1 MTRDEIVTAL
11 RCCASSEADCK
22 GNCAFFG
29 TSSPN
34 EDCSQKKNTAAADL
48 IENQQRHIEALM
60 KANDSLKDAIARR
73 DKQIEDMK
81 QGMAQLAKAVAV
93 KEENNGTTYEDTG
106 LTPGDIKELLDMAVS
121 KTDKVLRLKE
131 ELQGAK
137 NTAEQYAAINETLF
151 DSNMK
156 LGADR
161 KDLINELCQY
171 CGKYKYAH
179 EGACAGDGCRWRDM

>member
-11 RCCASSEADCK
+11 RCCANHTACNSCELR
-22 GNCAFFG
+22 
-29 TSSPN
+29 
-34 EDCSQKKNTAAADL
+34 NTGECLRIMPAAADL

-73 DKQIEDMK
+73 DKQIEYMK

-131 ELQGAK
+131 ELHTIK
-137 NTAEQYAAINETLF
+137 
-151 DSNMK
+151 
-156 LGADR
+156 
-161 KDLINELCQY
+161 NELCQY
-171 CGKYKYAH
+171 CGKYKNAH
-179 EGACAGDGCRWRDM
+179 EGACDGCRWREM

>member
-11 RCCASSEADCK
+11 RCCANHTACNSCELR
-22 GNCAFFG
+22 
-29 TSSPN
+29 
-34 EDCSQKKNTAAADL
+34 NTGECLRIMPAAADL

-93 KEENNGTTYEDTG
+93 KEEQS
-106 LTPGDIKELLDMAVS
+106 ELHAT
-121 KTDKVLRLKE
+121 K
-131 ELQGAK
+131 
-137 NTAEQYAAINETLF
+137 
-151 DSNMK
+151 
-156 LGADR
+156 
-161 KDLINELCQY
+161 NELCQY

-179 EGACAGDGCRWRDM
+179 EGACDGCRWSDM

>member
-11 RCCASSEADCK
+11 RCCANHTACNSCELR
-22 GNCAFFG
+22 
-29 TSSPN
+29 
-34 EDCSQKKNTAAADL
+34 NTGECLRIMPAAADL

-81 QGMAQLAKAVAV
+81 QGMAHLAKAVAV

-121 KTDKVLRLKE
+121 KTNKVLRLKE
-131 ELQGAK
+131 ELHTIK
-137 NTAEQYAAINETLF
+137 
-151 DSNMK
+151 
-156 LGADR
+156 
-161 KDLINELCQY
+161 NELCQY
-171 CGKYKYAH
+171 CGKYKNAH
-179 EGACAGDGCRWRDM
+179 EGACDGCRWREM

>member
-11 RCCASSEADCK
+11 RCCANHTACNSCELR
-22 GNCAFFG
+22 
-29 TSSPN
+29 
-34 EDCSQKKNTAAADL
+34 NTGECLRIMPAAADL

-93 KEENNGTTYEDTG
+93 KEENNGTTDTAYEDTG

-131 ELQGAK
+131 ELHTM
-137 NTAEQYAAINETLF
+137 N
-151 DSNMK
+151 
-156 LGADR
+156 
-161 KDLINELCQY
+161 NELCQY

-179 EGACAGDGCRWRDM
+179 EGACYGCRWREM